1 MVEVR
6 AATSVDFPAVLEL
19 MAELRRSHHDPVGG
33 DLRGGGAAWTTGRF
47 ARRMRDPWARLLVA
61 ESGSTVV
68 GYISVRLEPVS
79 SAEALRMLLARRV
92 PVDLRG
98 LRPGRAPTRRPRTA
112 FVDELV
118 VSPSVRRQGTGAAL
132 GSAAL
137 AWCSALGVRTVA
149 LEVHDGNE
157 GAIELYRG
165 FGFEITRRRMVKVL
179 GPSANVRPRV
189 RPASRPE
196 APTPV
201 NGAGPGED
209 AGRPCS

>member
-6 AATSVDFPAVLEL
+6 AAARGDFPAVLEL
-19 MAELRRSHHDPVGG
+19 MIELRRSHQDPAGG
-33 DLRGGGAAWTTGRF
+33 DLRAGGAAWTTGRY

-61 ESGSTVV
+61 ESGGAVV
-68 GYISVRLEPVS
+68 GYISVRVEPVS
-79 SAEALRMLLARRV
+79 TPEALRMLLARRM
-92 PVDLRG
+92 PIDLRG
-98 LRPGRAPTRRPRTA
+98 LRPGRPPARRPRTA

-118 VSPSVRRQGTGAAL
+118 VSPSVRRQGAGAAL

-137 AWCSALGVRTVA
+137 AWCRTLGVSTVA

-179 GPSANVRPRV
+179 APSGRDEPPVRPTPRLRAR
-189 RPASRPE
+189 RPPDDSSP
-196 APTPV
+196 
-201 NGAGPGED
+201 GPDE
-209 AGRPCS
+209 GRPGS